1 MPISAQRLELSVR
14 EAARRIWP
22 CLIMV
27 FDRNCA
33 KGPKPTM
40 PIFRFLEAA
49 GCEDETDMVERRRRE
64 ERERERDARRREIS
78 I

>member
-1 MPISAQRLELSVR
+1 
-14 EAARRIWP
+14 
-22 CLIMV
+22 MV

-49 GCEDETDMVERRRRE
+49 GCEDETDMVERRRRG
-64 ERERERDARRREIS
+64 ERERERCSTERDKYLTQT
-78 I
+78 

>member
-1 MPISAQRLELSVR
+1 
-14 EAARRIWP
+14 
-22 CLIMV
+22 MV

-49 GCEDETDMVERRRRE
+49 GCEDETDMVERRRRG
-64 ERERERDARRREIS
+64 RERERDARRREIS

>member
-1 MPISAQRLELSVR
+1 
-14 EAARRIWP
+14 
-22 CLIMV
+22 MV

-49 GCEDETDMVERRRRE
+49 GCEDETDMVERRRRRRG
-64 ERERERDARRREIS
+64 RERERDARRREIS